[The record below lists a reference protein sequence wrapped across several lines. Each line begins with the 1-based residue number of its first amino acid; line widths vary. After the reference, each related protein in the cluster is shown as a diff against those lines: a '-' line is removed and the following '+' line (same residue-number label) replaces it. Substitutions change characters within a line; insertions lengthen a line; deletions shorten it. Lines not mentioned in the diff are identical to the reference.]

1 MNWKYLFNPLLKFS
15 ERSLLILGILS
26 IVAGS
31 LIGHYFSL
39 TFDGAFDT
47 HPLQITFIESLK
59 ENAINILMVFIL
71 LLILGKI
78 INLKTRLVDIATISM
93 IYRIP
98 IYISGPLINLPVF
111 KAIADKVLANKDN
124 LENIKFETLE
134 LFSILAASSVLMI
147 FLIYSIVILV
157 NGFRT
162 ATNLKKWQ
170 YYVYFA
176 IVLIIAEVLSKTL
189 INNL

>member
-26 IVAGS
+26 IAAGS

-59 ENAINILMVFIL
+59 ENVINILLVFIL

-78 INLKTRLVDIATISM
+78 INRKTRLVDIATISM

-170 YYVYFA
+170 YYVCFA

>member
-1 MNWKYLFNPLLKFS
+1 MNWKYFFNPLLKFS

-26 IVAGS
+26 VIAGS

-47 HPLQITFIESLK
+47 HPLQITLLESLK

-78 INLKTRLVDIATISM
+78 INPKTRLVDIATISM

-111 KAIADKVLANKDN
+111 KTIGDKVLANKDN
-124 LENIKFETLE
+124 LENIKFETL
-134 LFSILAASSVLMI
+134 
-147 FLIYSIVILV
+147 
-157 NGFRT
+157 
-162 ATNLKKWQ
+162 
-170 YYVYFA
+170 
-176 IVLIIAEVLSKTL
+176 
-189 INNL
+189 

>member
-111 KAIADKVLANKDN
+111 KAIAVKVLANKDN

-170 YYVYFA
+170 YYVCFA

>member
-170 YYVYFA
+170 YYVCFA

>member
-1 MNWKYLFNPLLKFS
+1 MNWKYFFNPLLKFS

-26 IVAGS
+26 VIAGS

-47 HPLQITFIESLK
+47 HPLQINLLESLK

-78 INLKTRLVDIATISM
+78 INPKTRLVDIATISM

-111 KAIADKVLANKDN
+111 KTIGDKALANKDN